1 MKRMADGINK
11 FIGAG
16 NLASDPELR
25 ATQGGQNVLRF
36 RIACTESYKANDGQF
51 KERTEYVQCVIWGA
65 RAAALANILHKG
77 MGVTVLGSLRTRS
90 WDDNDGKKRYATEIA
105 VDNVVLPS
113 RGKQSQGDGA
123 PQERRERGQG
133 QPPAD
138 DEATGGGYGD
148 DSDIPF

>member
-1 MKRMADGINK
+1 MADGINR

-16 NLASDPELR
+16 NLASDLELR
-25 ATQGGQNVLRF
+25 ATQGGQSVLKF
-36 RIACTESYKANDGQF
+36 RIACSESYKTNDGF
-51 KERTEYVQCVIWGA
+51 KERTEYVQCAIWGA

-77 MGVTVLGSLRTRS
+77 MSVTVIGSLRTRS
-90 WDDNDGKKRYATEIA
+90 WDDNDGKKRYATEVAI
-105 VDNVVLPS
+105 DNVVIPS

-138 DEATGGGYGD
+138 DEAMGGGYGGD
-148 DSDIPF
+148 DDGIPF